1 MLDIDFDDLKFS
13 MEPLSRQTE
22 GNGGPYMDWLK
33 LEVKVMDGNFSGRV
47 HWLAMPSEIIEFRNK
62 ISQMYESLACGK
74 RDIDAIS
81 FSGVEPDFSLVMSV
95 ANSVGHI
102 FAHYTL
108 KNSPDG
114 PTLQGSFGLDQSYLP
129 RWIEALDEM
138 LEFRG

>member
-33 LEVKVMDGNFSGRV
+33 LEVKVMDGDFSGRV
-47 HWLAMPSEIIEFRNK
+47 NWLVMPSEIAEFRKN
-62 ISQMYESLACGK
+62 ISQIYESLVCGGK
-74 RDIDAIS
+74 DIESIT
-81 FSGVEPDFSLVMSV
+81 FSGVEPDFSLSMSI

-102 FAHYTL
+102 FAQYTL

-138 LEFRG
+138 LEYRG

>member
-47 HWLAMPSEIIEFRNK
+47 HWLAMSSEIIEFRNK
-62 ISQMYESLACGK
+62 ISQVYESLACGK

-102 FAHYTL
+102 FAQYNL

-129 RWIEALDEM
+129 GWIEALDEM

>member
-33 LEVKVMDGNFSGRV
+33 LDVKVMDGNFSGRV
-47 HWLAMPSEIIEFRNK
+47 NWLAMPSEIAEFRSN
-62 ISQMYESLACGK
+62 ISRFYESLAYGG
-74 RDIDAIS
+74 RDIDSIT
-81 FSGVEPDFSLVMSV
+81 FSGVEPNFSLTMSV